1 VKLFLLFVILP
12 AVELALLIEVGR
24 HLGTLATLGLIVLTG
39 AVGANLARAQG
50 LRVLQQIQTETQAG
64 RMPAEP
70 LIDGAI
76 IVVAGAL
83 LITPGVLTDF
93 FGFACLIPGTRRILK
108 DMARRAFER
117 AVAEGRVQVAVQ
129 GEIFGARHQPGP
141 IIDIEAEPPQGASDQ
156 EDEVSDLD
164 VRARPK

>member
-1 VKLFLLFVILP
+1 VKLFLLFVVLP

-39 AVGANLARAQG
+39 AVGASLARAQG
-50 LRVLQQIQTETQAG
+50 LRVLQQIQVETQAG

-83 LITPGVLTDF
+83 LVTPGVLTDV

-108 DMARRAFER
+108 NMARRAFER

-129 GEIFGARHQPGP
+129 GEMYGTGPQPGP
-141 IIDIEAEPPQGASDQ
+141 IIDIEPEPSREPRDQ
-156 EDEVSDLD
+156 P
-164 VRARPK
+164 R

>member
-1 VKLFLLFVILP
+1 MGVGVCHASRVKLLLLFVVLP

-24 HLGTLATLGLIVLTG
+24 HLGTLATIGLIVLTG

-70 LIDGAI
+70 MIDGAI

-83 LITPGVLTDF
+83 LVTPGVLTDV
-93 FGFACLIPGTRRILK
+93 FGFACLVPGTRRILK
-108 DMARRAFER
+108 GMARRAFEQ
-117 AVAEGRVQVAVQ
+117 AVADGRVQMQVQ
-129 GEIFGARHQPGP
+129 GDYYAQRPPASGP
-141 IIDIEAEPPQGASDQ
+141 VIDIEPEPPSDSR
-156 EDEVSDLD
+156 D
-164 VRARPK
+164 

>member
-70 LIDGAI
+70 LIDGASP
-76 IVVAGAL
+76 APA
-83 LITPGVLTDF
+83 
-93 FGFACLIPGTRRILK
+93 
-108 DMARRAFER
+108 
-117 AVAEGRVQVAVQ
+117 
-129 GEIFGARHQPGP
+129 
-141 IIDIEAEPPQGASDQ
+141 AS
-156 EDEVSDLD
+156 
-164 VRARPK
+164 